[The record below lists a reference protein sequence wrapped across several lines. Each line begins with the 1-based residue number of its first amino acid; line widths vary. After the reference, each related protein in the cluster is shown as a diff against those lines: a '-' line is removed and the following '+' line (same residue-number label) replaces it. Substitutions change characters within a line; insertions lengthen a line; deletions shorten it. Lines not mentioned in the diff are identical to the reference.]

1 MIRRILAHSLEC
13 TNQSYAV
20 VVYVSDV
27 RVMIVDQ
34 HISCG
39 PLPMSLAGCLT
50 LCEEASSTPHLIIR
64 LTVASSPDFTPT
76 FRSKETT
83 LSLNITLLTMFVA
96 RRQASWYVFL

>member
-64 LTVASSPDFTPT
+64 LTVASSPDFTMAFDT
-76 FRSKETT
+76 A
-83 LSLNITLLTMFVA
+83 LLA
-96 RRQASWYVFL
+96 C